1 MYLCWRLEREDTG
14 KVKEM
19 EKEGDQCD
27 YCDKKIRGKEE
38 MEKHK
43 VMCWDEVYGR
53 REVADQV
60 VD

>member
-1 MYLCWRLEREDTG
+1 MEEEGER
-14 KVKEM
+14 
-19 EKEGDQCD
+19 CD

-43 VMCWDEVYGR
+43 VMCWDEIYGR